1 MIIDINWE
9 DALSKKKIII
19 TEVGPRDGFQNEKQI
34 LDTATKAALINKSID
49 AGFKSIEFGYFTD
62 PERIPELADTEEV
75 YKLLKKPE
83 DVELKALVEDIEGL
97 RRAIATGV
105 KSIKISVSASNT
117 YNLKKFQMTN
127 DETIETIRDRVV
139 LARQNDINLSCAV
152 STSFGCPYEGKM
164 SIETIDGIVKK
175 LIAMGIGEIFISD
188 TAGMG
193 NPREVKE
200 VFSYFIDKYPDTI
213 FSAHFHNTRG
223 MGLAN
228 AFAALEAGVTRFDS
242 SFGGLGGCPYV
253 AGAKGNVSSEDL
265 IYMMDE
271 MGYETGINLDK
282 ALDVARYLEK
292 TYGKEMNSYILK
304 AGKAADIIK

>member
-1 MIIDINWE
+1 MLNKREII
-9 DALSKKKIII
+9 L

-34 LDTATKAALINKSID
+34 LDTATKAKLINKSID

-62 PERIPELADTEEV
+62 PERIPELADTEAV
-75 YKLLKKPE
+75 YQLVNKRANV
-83 DVELKALVEDIEGL
+83 DLKALVEDIEGL
-97 RRAIATGV
+97 KRAIATGV
-105 KSIKISVSASNT
+105 KNIKISVSASNT
-117 YNLKKFQMTN
+117 YNLKKFQMTS
-127 DETIETIRDRVV
+127 DETLENIRDRVE
-139 LARQNDINLSCAV
+139 LAKQNNINLSCAI

-164 SIETIDGIVKK
+164 SIGTIERIVKK
-175 LIAMGIGEIFISD
+175 LIGMGIGEIFISD

-200 VFSYFIDKYPDTI
+200 VFTYFIGKYPDTI

-228 AFAALEAGVTRFDS
+228 VYAAIEAGVSRFDS

-253 AGAKGNVSSEDL
+253 SGAKGNVSSEDL

-271 MGYETGINLDK
+271 MGYETGVDLDK
-282 ALDVARYLEK
+282 AIDVARYLEEV
-292 TYGKEMNSYILK
+292 YGKEMNSYILK
-304 AGKAADIIK
+304 AGKATDIIK